1 MLIFGAGWLVDGSS
15 ALAKKYNVSDLA
27 VGLTVVAFGTSAP
40 ELVVNLTAAINDHT
54 EIVFGNIVGSNNVNL
69 FLILGITG
77 LIAPLAVKSSTVWKE
92 IPVSLFAAVAVLLMA
107 NDVLS
112 TGESVL
118 SRLDGGIL
126 LVAFAF
132 FLFYVFRT
140 LRADP
145 SAVVIETAP
154 MSKGRMALLIAVGLA
169 GLIMGG
175 KLTVTH
181 AVTLAEHW
189 GMSEK
194 LIGLTVVAIGTSLPE
209 LATSVVAAFK
219 KNTDIAV
226 GNVIGSNIF
235 NILFILG
242 VTAVIRPL
250 GFNTAFNTDLCLLIA
265 GTVFLFV
272 TMFTLKKHKLDRLE
286 AGFLLAAFM
295 GYMVYLIGFS

>member
-40 ELVVNLTAAINDHT
+40 ELVVNVTAAINDHT

-140 LRADP
+140 LRSDP

-250 GFNTAFNTDLCLLIA
+250 GFNTAFNTDLYLLIA